1 MRDTMAKAKCEEII
15 IDQYL
20 KGNITDKEKTRQLQ
34 GLWLLKE
41 ESDVLKSVYT
51 ELTKNPDEFI
61 TQLRENESYINSQV
75 RQFADD
81 FDLNHLSEDEQ
92 KIAFVK
98 KVLIPI
104 FMEELEDES
113 TE

>member
-1 MRDTMAKAKCEEII
+1 MKAKCEEMII
-15 IDQYL
+15 EQYL
-20 KGNITDKEKTRQLQ
+20 KGNITNKEKTRQLQ
-34 GLWLLKE
+34 GLWILKE

-51 ELTKNPDEFI
+51 ELTKNPDEFF
-61 TQLRENESYINSQV
+61 TQCQENETLINNKV
-75 RQFADD
+75 KQFADD

-104 FMEELEDES
+104 FMEELEDEPS
-113 TE
+113 E

>member
-1 MRDTMAKAKCEEII
+1 MKQKCEEII

-51 ELTKNPDEFI
+51 ELTKNPDKFLA
-61 TQLRENESYINSQV
+61 QHRENEALINNKV
-75 RQFADD
+75 KQFAND
-81 FDLNHLSEDEQ
+81 FDLNHLSEDDQ

-98 KVLIPI
+98 KVLIPM
-104 FMEELEDES
+104 FMEELEDELS
-113 TE
+113 E

>member
-1 MRDTMAKAKCEEII
+1 MAKAKCEEII

>member
-1 MRDTMAKAKCEEII
+1 VKQKCEEII

-51 ELTKNPDEFI
+51 ELTKNPDKFLA
-61 TQLRENESYINSQV
+61 QHRENEALINNKV
-75 RQFADD
+75 KQFAND
-81 FDLNHLSEDEQ
+81 FDLNHLSEDDQ

-98 KVLIPI
+98 KVLIPM
-104 FMEELEDES
+104 FMEELEDELS
-113 TE
+113 E

>member
-1 MRDTMAKAKCEEII
+1 MKQKCEEII

-51 ELTKNPDEFI
+51 ELTKNPDKFPA
-61 TQLRENESYINSQV
+61 QHRENETFINSKV
-75 RQFADD
+75 KQFVND
-81 FDLNHLSEDEQ
+81 FDLNHLSEDDQ

-98 KVLIPI
+98 KVLIPM
-104 FMEELEDES
+104 FMEELEDELP
-113 TE
+113 E